1 MKPKQLKMMI
11 FSEKLPQNA
20 SDFEKSKISELLSS
34 LDESVCEQI
43 AIDISTKCES
53 RFLSLKMLV
62 EFVKNA
68 LILNAHFLAQKSE
81 IINANLVSKFEE
93 QKILSAY
100 YFKRELKKLPEWAQK
115 VILGNDE
122 RFG

>member
-1 MKPKQLKMMI
+1 MKPNQLKILI
-11 FSEKLPQNA
+11 FSEKLPQNVN
-20 SDFEKSKISELLSS
+20 DFEKSKINELLLA

-43 AIDISTKCES
+43 AIDISTKSQS

-100 YFKRELKKLPEWAQK
+100 YFKKALKKLPEWAQRA
-115 VILGNDE
+115 ILEQNDE
-122 RFG
+122 